1 MSAKGYV
8 IAEAKVTDAEAYEGY
23 KMLAQ
28 AAIAQYGGRYVVR
41 GGAIEQLEGKWTGAP
56 RLVIVE
62 FDSVELAKQF
72 YDSPEYRAAREAR
85 AGAASMNMLVVEGLE
100 TVTK

>member
-1 MSAKGYV
+1 MSTKGYI
-8 IAEAKVTDAEAYEGY
+8 IAEAKVTDPVAYETY
-23 KMLAQ
+23 KKLAQ
-28 AAIAQYGGRYVVR
+28 AAIAAYGGRYVVR

-62 FDSVELAKQF
+62 FDSVELAKKF

-85 AGAASMNMLVVEGLE
+85 AGAADMNMLVVEGFQQL
-100 TVTK
+100 

>member
-1 MSAKGYV
+1 MSAKGYLV
-8 IAEAKVTDAEAYEGY
+8 VESKVTDPVAYEIY
-23 KMLAQ
+23 KQLAQ
-28 AAIAQYGGRYVVR
+28 AAIAQYGGRYLVR
-41 GGAIEQLEGKWTGAP
+41 GGAIEMLEGKWTGAP

-85 AGAASMNMLVVEGLE
+85 AGAADMNMLVVEGLE